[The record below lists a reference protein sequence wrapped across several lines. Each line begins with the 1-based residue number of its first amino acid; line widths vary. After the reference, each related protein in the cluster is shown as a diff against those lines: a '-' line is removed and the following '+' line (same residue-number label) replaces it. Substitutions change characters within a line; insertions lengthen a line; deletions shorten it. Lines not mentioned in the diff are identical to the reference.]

1 MAQTVAPAGEAGE
14 LRQPHERSHHRDLQG
29 GAARAAVFGI
39 SDGLLTNISL
49 ILGVAGANPVPSV
62 VLLAG
67 LAGLV
72 AGAFSMAAGEYVSM
86 AAQSELLQREL
97 EIERRE
103 LERHPEDETR
113 ELAATYRLRGV
124 EEADA
129 RRIAEAIMRNPE
141 VALEVHAREELGLQP
156 GKTGNPWQAAGSSF
170 VMFSIGAVIP
180 LLPWFFTSGTTAALL
195 SIVLG
200 AVSVLAVGWT
210 VAIFTGRSR
219 VRSALRQLAFATVAA
234 GVAFGVG
241 HLVGNLVNVR
251 RADPSLSRRSRQ
263 REAGTKVRACEE
275 LQGARCWLWCV
286 PLVVLGS
293 LSAAAKASAGSPTLT
308 LVGASSGVIGSNVTY
323 HYAWDLADCAAAEVA
338 PGDTVVL
345 NG

>member
-1 MAQTVAPAGEAGE
+1 MAQRVAPFDESGGEHR
-14 LRQPHERSHHRDLQG
+14 LPHERSHHRDLQG

-49 ILGVAGANPVPSV
+49 ILGVAGANPIPSV

-113 ELAATYRLRGV
+113 ELAAVYRLRGV
-124 EEADA
+124 AEADA
-129 RRIAEAIMRNPE
+129 RRVAEAIMSNPE

-170 VMFSIGAVIP
+170 VMFAIGAIIP
-180 LLPWFFTSGTTAALL
+180 LLPWFFTSGTSAALASDRAWCGVGARGRL
-195 SIVLG
+195 DRRDLHRAVTGPLG
-200 AVSVLAVGWT
+200 APTARICHRRGRRG
-210 VAIFTGRSR
+210 IRGRSPG
-219 VRSALRQLAFATVAA
+219 RQYRERENGLIPV
-234 GVAFGVG
+234 
-241 HLVGNLVNVR
+241 
-251 RADPSLSRRSRQ
+251 LSR
-263 REAGTKVRACEE
+263 
-275 LQGARCWLWCV
+275 
-286 PLVVLGS
+286 
-293 LSAAAKASAGSPTLT
+293 
-308 LVGASSGVIGSNVTY
+308 
-323 HYAWDLADCAAAEVA
+323 
-338 PGDTVVL
+338 
-345 NG
+345 

>member
-1 MAQTVAPAGEAGE
+1 MAQRVAPVDEAGD
-14 LRQPHERSHHRDLQG
+14 HHATAGHSHHRDLQG

-49 ILGVAGANPVPSV
+49 ILGVAGANPLPSV

-103 LERHPEDETR
+103 LERHPEAETK
-113 ELAATYRLRGV
+113 ELAAVYRLRGV
-124 EEADA
+124 EAADA
-129 RRIAEAIMRNPE
+129 RRIAEAVMKDPV
-141 VALEVHAREELGLQP
+141 VALEVHAREELGLRP

-170 VMFSIGAVIP
+170 VMFSIGAIIP
-180 LLPWFFTSGTTAALL
+180 LFPWFFVSGTTGALL
-195 SIVLG
+195 SIGLG

-234 GVAFGVG
+234 GVAFGFGHLVG
-241 HLVGNLVNVR
+241 HLVNVR
-251 RADPSLSRRSRQ
+251 T
-263 REAGTKVRACEE
+263 G
-275 LQGARCWLWCV
+275 
-286 PLVVLGS
+286 
-293 LSAAAKASAGSPTLT
+293 
-308 LVGASSGVIGSNVTY
+308 
-323 HYAWDLADCAAAEVA
+323 
-338 PGDTVVL
+338 
-345 NG
+345 

>member
-1 MAQTVAPAGEAGE
+1 MAQTAAPVDGAGDHLTAH
-14 LRQPHERSHHRDLQG
+14 QRSHHRDLQG

-49 ILGVAGANPVPSV
+49 ILGVAGANPLPSV

-97 EIERRE
+97 DIERRE
-103 LERHPEDETR
+103 LERHPEAEMR
-113 ELAATYRLRGV
+113 ELAAVYRLRGV
-124 EEADA
+124 DEADA
-129 RRIAEAIMRNPE
+129 LRVAQAIMRNPE
-141 VALEVHAREELGLQP
+141 VALEVHAREELGLRP

-170 VMFSIGAVIP
+170 VMFGIGAVIP
-180 LLPWFFTSGTTAALL
+180 LFPWFFVTGTIAALL
-195 SIVLG
+195 SIGLG

-219 VRSALRQLAFATVAA
+219 VRSALRQLAFAMVAA

-251 RADPSLSRRSRQ
+251 T
-263 REAGTKVRACEE
+263 G
-275 LQGARCWLWCV
+275 
-286 PLVVLGS
+286 
-293 LSAAAKASAGSPTLT
+293 
-308 LVGASSGVIGSNVTY
+308 
-323 HYAWDLADCAAAEVA
+323 
-338 PGDTVVL
+338 
-345 NG
+345 

>member
-1 MAQTVAPAGEAGE
+1 MAQTVTPVGEAGE
-14 LRQPHERSHHRDLQG
+14 HRQPHERSHHRDLQG

-124 EEADA
+124 DEADA
-129 RRIAEAIMRNPE
+129 RRAADAIMRTPE
-141 VALEVHAREELGLQP
+141 VALE
-156 GKTGNPWQAAGSSF
+156 
-170 VMFSIGAVIP
+170 IG
-180 LLPWFFTSGTTAALL
+180 
-195 SIVLG
+195 
-200 AVSVLAVGWT
+200 
-210 VAIFTGRSR
+210 
-219 VRSALRQLAFATVAA
+219 
-234 GVAFGVG
+234 
-241 HLVGNLVNVR
+241 
-251 RADPSLSRRSRQ
+251 
-263 REAGTKVRACEE
+263 
-275 LQGARCWLWCV
+275 
-286 PLVVLGS
+286 
-293 LSAAAKASAGSPTLT
+293 
-308 LVGASSGVIGSNVTY
+308 
-323 HYAWDLADCAAAEVA
+323 
-338 PGDTVVL
+338 
-345 NG
+345 

>member
-141 VALEVHAREELGLQP
+141 IALEVHAREELGLQP

-251 RADPSLSRRSRQ
+251 T
-263 REAGTKVRACEE
+263 G
-275 LQGARCWLWCV
+275 
-286 PLVVLGS
+286 
-293 LSAAAKASAGSPTLT
+293 
-308 LVGASSGVIGSNVTY
+308 
-323 HYAWDLADCAAAEVA
+323 
-338 PGDTVVL
+338 
-345 NG
+345 

>member
-1 MAQTVAPAGEAGE
+1 MSQTATQTG
-14 LRQPHERSHHRDLQG
+14 RSDHHASPSPQHRDVQG
-29 GAARAAVFGI
+29 GVARAAVFGI

-49 ILGVAGANPVPSV
+49 ILGVAGASPPAAV

-97 EIERRE
+97 EVERRE
-103 LERHPEDETR
+103 IERHPEAEMH
-113 ELAATYRLRGV
+113 ELAAVYRLRGV

-129 RRIAEAIMRNPE
+129 RRIAEAIMRDPE
-141 VALEVHAREELGLQP
+141 VALEVHAREELGLRP
-156 GKTGNPWQAAGSSF
+156 GKTGSPWQAAGSSF
-170 VMFSIGAVIP
+170 VTFSIGAVIP
-180 LLPWFFTSGTTAALL
+180 LLPWFFATGISAALA

-219 VRSALRQLAFATVAA
+219 VRAALRQLAFATVAA

-241 HLVGNLVNVR
+241 HLVGNLVNL
-251 RADPSLSRRSRQ
+251 RA
-263 REAGTKVRACEE
+263 G
-275 LQGARCWLWCV
+275 
-286 PLVVLGS
+286 
-293 LSAAAKASAGSPTLT
+293 
-308 LVGASSGVIGSNVTY
+308 
-323 HYAWDLADCAAAEVA
+323 
-338 PGDTVVL
+338 
-345 NG
+345 

>member
-1 MAQTVAPAGEAGE
+1 
-14 LRQPHERSHHRDLQG
+14 
-29 GAARAAVFGI
+29 
-39 SDGLLTNISL
+39 
-49 ILGVAGANPVPSV
+49 
-62 VLLAG
+62 
-67 LAGLV
+67 
-72 AGAFSMAAGEYVSM
+72 MAAGEYVSM

-180 LLPWFFTSGTTAALL
+180 LFPWFFVSGTTAALL

-210 VAIFTGRSR
+210 GRHLHR
-219 VRSALRQLAFATVAA
+219 PVPGPIGAPPA
-234 GVAFGVG
+234 GIRDGRG
-241 HLVGNLVNVR
+241 RGSIR
-251 RADPSLSRRSRQ
+251 RRP
-263 REAGTKVRACEE
+263 
-275 LQGARCWLWCV
+275 
-286 PLVVLGS
+286 
-293 LSAAAKASAGSPTLT
+293 
-308 LVGASSGVIGSNVTY
+308 
-323 HYAWDLADCAAAEVA
+323 
-338 PGDTVVL
+338 PGR
-345 NG
+345 

>member
-1 MAQTVAPAGEAGE
+1 MAQTAAPAAEGGEHPTAH
-14 LRQPHERSHHRDLQG
+14 QRSHHRDLQG

-49 ILGVAGANPVPSV
+49 ILGVAGANPLPAV

-103 LERHPEDETR
+103 LERHPEAETR
-113 ELAATYRLRGV
+113 ELAAVYHRRGV
-124 EEADA
+124 DEADA
-129 RRIAEAIMRNPE
+129 RRIAEAIMKNPE
-141 VALEVHAREELGLQP
+141 VALEVHAREEMGLRP

-170 VMFSIGAVIP
+170 VMFAIGAVIP
-180 LLPWFFTSGTTAALL
+180 LFPWFFVSGTPAALL
-195 SIVLG
+195 SIGFG

-219 VRSALRQLAFATVAA
+219 ARSALRQLAFATVAA

-241 HLVGNLVNVR
+241 HLVGNLINVR
-251 RADPSLSRRSRQ
+251 T
-263 REAGTKVRACEE
+263 G
-275 LQGARCWLWCV
+275 
-286 PLVVLGS
+286 
-293 LSAAAKASAGSPTLT
+293 
-308 LVGASSGVIGSNVTY
+308 
-323 HYAWDLADCAAAEVA
+323 
-338 PGDTVVL
+338 
-345 NG
+345 